1 MYRLSQSLKRK
12 PDPTGDRTRSD
23 QTDRER
29 EEARESKAISVEG
42 LGVNVLALEW
52 LTDECLKASRETKS
66 KYKIAEY
73 LLVPYTPLRM
83 SSYYGNAS
91 NQDVSSLPLSPK

>member
-42 LGVNVLALEW
+42 LGVNVLALE
-52 LTDECLKASRETKS
+52 
-66 KYKIAEY
+66 
-73 LLVPYTPLRM
+73 
-83 SSYYGNAS
+83 
-91 NQDVSSLPLSPK
+91 